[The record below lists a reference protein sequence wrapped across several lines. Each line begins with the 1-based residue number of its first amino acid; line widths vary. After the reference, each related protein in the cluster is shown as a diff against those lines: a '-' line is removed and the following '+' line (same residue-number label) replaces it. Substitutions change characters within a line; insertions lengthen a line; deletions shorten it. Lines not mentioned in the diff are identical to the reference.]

1 MRPALKKAGS
11 LIDKALQPITPPLA
25 GQAYMKSNQY
35 KEYLEKMHK
44 DIHDDKMARFVAT
57 TQKLDEAVPK
67 SPPPKREI

>member
-1 MRPALKKAGS
+1 
-11 LIDKALQPITPPLA
+11 
-25 GQAYMKSNQY
+25 MKSNQY